1 MTPLRK
7 LDHWHQTK
15 PGFLVFC
22 LVELGLA
29 YVFVSLAINS
39 GSLWQWA
46 LGFILVFGALGNLV
60 RIFVKHKK

>member
-1 MTPLRK
+1 MSPFRK

-15 PGFLVFC
+15 PGFLVFG

-46 LGFILVFGALGNLV
+46 LGFVLVFGALSNLV
-60 RIFVKHKK
+60 RIFKKHKK